1 MKSNRY
7 NRSLFHYKTSRFI
20 LIFLFA
26 ILVFSNTRLHAQEK
40 DTLWHNLPDINR
52 YEVYSRHYQKQ
63 NIKLLRDTLQ
73 SGHYPNEYYV
83 AIDKVVIPEGERVEF
98 KRGTTIL
105 FEPATSLQVNGTLY
119 AAGTFEFPI
128 TFQLINKDKMLMK
141 PRSNDTLWE
150 GITVG
155 PKGKV
160 IFNNVTLKNAQKTI
174 CSEAPCDSLSIEH
187 IRFLNNKVN
196 TIRFPGRNIDI
207 PVDIDYDL
215 TCIDSSALK
224 SPVLKRS
231 RLPLI
236 TGFSLTAV
244 LLGTAAYQFYKAR
257 DYDNRVSDSKTYKNA
272 NNNYDKAT
280 RKYRNGSILSGC
292 ALAVCG
298 TGIILNFTIPPIKG
312 NK

>member
-7 NRSLFHYKTSRFI
+7 NESLFHASPFTLI
-20 LIFLFA
+20 LFSA
-26 ILVFSNTRLHAQEK
+26 VLVFSNQLHAQQK
-40 DTLWHNLPDINR
+40 DTLWHNLPDFNR
-52 YEVYSRHYQKQ
+52 FEVYSRHYQKK

-73 SGHYPNEYYV
+73 SGYYPNEYYV

-105 FEPATSLQVNGTLY
+105 FEPATSLHVNGTLH
-119 AAGTFEFPI
+119 AAGTFEYPI
-128 TFQLINKDKMLMK
+128 TFQLINKDEMLMQ

-160 IFNNVTLKNAQKTI
+160 VFDNVTLKNAQKTI
-174 CSEAPCDSLSIEH
+174 YSEAACDSLSVAH
-187 IRFLNNKVN
+187 IRFLNNIVN
-196 TIRFPGRNIDI
+196 AVQFPDRKIDI

-215 TCIDSSALK
+215 VCIDSSALK
-224 SPVLKRS
+224 PPVLKRS
-231 RLPLI
+231 RVPLI

-244 LLGTAAYQFYKAR
+244 LLGVSAYEFYKAR
-257 DYDNRVSDSKTYKNA
+257 DYDNMVPDSKNYKNA
-272 NNNYDKAT
+272 NDYHNKAT

-312 NK
+312 N